1 MICTAAICF
10 AAAYHSFS
18 QILKSESSV
27 SFDLHFINQSK
38 KQDITSARNQM
49 ILLIIVGMAYVYSG
63 VLSLAYMLE
72 K

>member
-1 MICTAAICF
+1 
-10 AAAYHSFS
+10 
-18 QILKSESSV
+18 V

-49 ILLIIVGMAYVYSG
+49 ILLIMVGMAYVYSG